1 MKTNATRCDLCHAMV
16 EVSGNIS
23 EKVVHAT
30 FLLNEKGR
38 DITMT
43 VLTCPRCGKESI
55 VQVDDQFTKE
65 VLSEAQELYLKRAKF
80 FAMTKPIPMKLAYK
94 IGKVE
99 SRLSCMRAELA
110 KQLDGALYQIEG
122 EIHQLDYRYHAR

>member
-1 MKTNATRCDLCHAMV
+1 MKVGVTRCDLCHTPVAV
-16 EVSGNIS
+16 AGNIS
-23 EKVVHAT
+23 EKTVHAT
-30 FLLNEKGR
+30 FLLNDKGR

-43 VLTCPRCGKESI
+43 VLTCPCCGKESI

-65 VLSEAQELYLKRAKF
+65 VLSEAKELYLKRAKF
-80 FAMTKPIPMKLAYK
+80 FAMNKLVPMKLAYR
-94 IGKVE
+94 IGKID
-99 SRLSCMRAELA
+99 SKLSCMRADLA